1 MNFLKKIF
9 GIKKKEDEKNN
20 QLLEKVNEII
30 RNRSTTAE
38 ELIENKIRVVN
49 HLKNL
54 TKKMKNMSPKEI
66 RKMVSDELKKNK

>member
-30 RNRSTTAE
+30 KNRSTTAE

>member
-30 RNRSTTAE
+30 KNRSTTVE
-38 ELIENKIRVVN
+38 ESIENKIRVVN

>member
-30 RNRSTTAE
+30 KNRSTTAE

-54 TKKMKNMSPKEI
+54 TKKMKNISPKEI

>member
-30 RNRSTTAE
+30 KNSSTTAE